1 MTTERLLYLRRA
13 AGAEAKHHCG
23 EEKGSE
29 MRVEQIQ
36 IQIEKNGAF
45 KITDKTAV
53 LKAYLQ
59 DSGRECRIKER
70 PAVIICPGG
79 GYEFCSFQRREPV
92 ALELL
97 SKDTR
102 YLCWTTA

>member
-1 MTTERLLYLRRA
+1 
-13 AGAEAKHHCG
+13 
-23 EEKGSE
+23 

-53 LKAYLQ
+53 LTAYLQ

-79 GYEFCSFQRREPV
+79 GYEFCSFREGEPV
-92 ALELL
+92 AL
-97 SKDTR
+97 DTF
-102 YLCWTTA
+102 LMKIS